1 MRALARTRFAPVISA
16 RLRGV
21 LRVRSPRPGFRR
33 LLRPTAGTFERRDG
47 VNGDGVACYQVASRR
62 LPIPHLTEVIDD
74 WVQVHGLAPRALP
87 RLRRSS
93 SAALRNRRQETEFRE
108 EELVH
113 LFRYCDSRP
122 VRVGNEIYDQLQLGL
137 YGAVLDAAYLYNK
150 YGAPLDYE
158 VWQSLRSPMG
168 WLSENW
174 QQPDAGMWGARLS

>member
-62 LPIPHLTEVIDD
+62 LPIPYLTEVIDD

-113 LFRYCDSRP
+113 LFRYRDSRP

-150 YGAPLDYE
+150 
-158 VWQSLRSPMG
+158 
-168 WLSENW
+168 
-174 QQPDAGMWGARLS
+174 